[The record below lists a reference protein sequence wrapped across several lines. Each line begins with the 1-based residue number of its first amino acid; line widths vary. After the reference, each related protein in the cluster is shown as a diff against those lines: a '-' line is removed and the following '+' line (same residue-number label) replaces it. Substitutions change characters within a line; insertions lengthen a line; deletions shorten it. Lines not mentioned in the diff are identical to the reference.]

1 MNNICDNYIKE
12 KFNRNY
18 LKFLELWDINFSY
31 QENVLYT
38 GYLGVC
44 IHRIKLIPII
54 KMIRDEK
61 ISVWNVPIEYR
72 DMPHIS
78 KNKAIDIAMEYIK
91 NNNLIIPDNLE
102 CAIFDPLRWIFSTSD
117 GERVG
122 GSISVDKLDGHIW
135 TLDESD
141 IYAYDYNNMF

>member
-1 MNNICDNYIKE
+1 MNNICDIYIKE

-18 LKFLELWDINFSY
+18 LKFLELLDINFSY

-78 KNKAIDIAMEYIK
+78 KK
-91 NNNLIIPDNLE
+91 
-102 CAIFDPLRWIFSTSD
+102 
-117 GERVG
+117 
-122 GSISVDKLDGHIW
+122 
-135 TLDESD
+135 
-141 IYAYDYNNMF
+141 